1 MGVSRCPRLPSKNI
15 WNIGTEC
22 LLLEFFVG
30 NIDLKAHLDRTWIFG
45 WVHILGMFTIFRWRH
60 LD

>member
-1 MGVSRCPRLPSKNI
+1 MGVSRCPRLQSKNI

-22 LLLEFFVG
+22 LLLDFFVG
-30 NIDLKAHLDRTWIFG
+30 NIELKAHLDLWVGSHFG
-45 WVHILGMFTIFRWRH
+45 HVHHFPVAAPR